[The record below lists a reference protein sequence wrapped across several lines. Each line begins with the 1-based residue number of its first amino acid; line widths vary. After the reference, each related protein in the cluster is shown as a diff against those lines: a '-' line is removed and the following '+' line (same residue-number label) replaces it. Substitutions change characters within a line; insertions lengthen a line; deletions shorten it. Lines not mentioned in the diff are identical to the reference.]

1 MSRANPSALEACRS
15 PRGHTPQRRQGE
27 QLQVG
32 YVIEELLREVEAGE
46 TARAGAPGD
55 HGLLDDP
62 GMPTRCTHDV
72 RHPGP
77 TQWVRDPLC
86 PAAGPLD
93 QCLACAKDTQATLVH
108 PILPL

>member
-1 MSRANPSALEACRS
+1 MIYARTNNNIENFGTDVKPYFGC
-15 PRGHTPQRRQGE
+15 
-27 QLQVG
+27 
-32 YVIEELLREVEAGE
+32 YVIEELVREVEAGE

-62 GMPTRCTHDV
+62 GILTRCTHDV

-108 PILPL
+108 PILPPA